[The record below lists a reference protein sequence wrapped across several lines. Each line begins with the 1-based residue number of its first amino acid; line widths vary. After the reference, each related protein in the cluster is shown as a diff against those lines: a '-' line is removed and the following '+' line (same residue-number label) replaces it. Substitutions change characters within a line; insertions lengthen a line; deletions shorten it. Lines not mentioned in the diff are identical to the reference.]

1 MNRFRKRDI
10 LPMGL
15 ALLAAAAWAGDQEVP
30 LEQSPLIQPPG
41 KGDIEA
47 VITPADRIEEIT
59 AVHRPTG
66 KVYRPESW
74 DAKTGR
80 VVFKSLPGDRTY
92 DLQVLTGQGRRVEGI
107 DLEFTDA
114 RLLRMARRGRRLR
127 NLPARP
133 GRPFTAADA
142 REVARFVRKQDDF
155 MDWGRTLYVHGHG
168 RYATALVELMR
179 TRGFYAGGGQVIWR
193 IELWYFENQGAGWM
207 RLANQENVLRRERLS
222 PKQWRLI
229 DVAYHPELSVFVD
242 AKGQSEPVVFELP
255 AKTDPRRGRPAG
267 TKPKLSSEPVLL
279 GIDSPDADQPDS
291 TESSGP

>member
-30 LEQSPLIQPPG
+30 LEQSPLIPPPG

-80 VVFKSLPGDRTY
+80 VVFKDVPGDRTY

-133 GRPFTAADA
+133 ERSFTRADA

-155 MDWGRTLYVHGHG
+155 MDWGRTLYVQGHG

-179 TRGFYAGGGQVIWR
+179 TRGFYAGRGQVIWR
-193 IELWYFENQGAGWM
+193 IELWYFENQGSGWM
-207 RLANQENVLRRERLS
+207 RLANQEKVLRRERLS
-222 PKQWRLI
+222 PGKWRKI
-229 DVAYHPELSVFVD
+229 DVAYHPKLSVFVD

-267 TKPKLSSEPVLL
+267 TKPKLSSEPVYL

>member
-1 MNRFRKRDI
+1 MNRFRKCDI
-10 LPMGL
+10 SLVGL
-15 ALLAAAAWAGDQEVP
+15 MLLAAMAPAGDGKVP
-30 LEQSPLIQPPG
+30 LEQSPLIETPE

-47 VITPADRIEEIT
+47 VVTPAGRIKEIT

-74 DAKTGR
+74 DARTGR
-80 VVFKSLPGDRTY
+80 VVFKDLPGDRTY
-92 DLQVLTGQGRRVEGI
+92 DLQVLTDTGRRIEGI

-133 GRPFTAADA
+133 ERSFTRADA
-142 REVARFVRKQDDF
+142 REVARFVEKQDDF
-155 MDWGRTLYVHGHG
+155 MDWGRTLFVHGHG

-179 TRGFYAGGGQVIWR
+179 TRAFYAGRGQVIWR

-207 RLANQENVLRRERLS
+207 RLANQEKVLRRERLS
-222 PKQWRLI
+222 PGRWRKI
-229 DVAYHPELSVFVD
+229 DVAYHPQLSVFID
-242 AKGQSEPVVFELP
+242 AEGQSEPVDFKLP
-255 AKTDPRRGRPAG
+255 ATIDPRRGRPAG